1 MKKNY
6 LLGIVLF
13 FSIQLSFSQFTD
25 DMEWDAGDCP
35 SHWFGD
41 CPIISTVFSLNG
53 NQSGFIDGNEV
64 TDNLLDLGNRT
75 EGEWGLEFYM
85 YVPLNKEGY
94 FNIQGEVP
102 VNAGEWVVGNF
113 YFNQDNTNPGV
124 GVIDDTALGDVN
136 FSFPHDEWFRI
147 IMNFDLTGGISSSTW
162 ELLIDDIEIIPEVT
176 PFTNEAGVIPTSLGG
191 INLNS
196 ISSNTEYYFDGFKF
210 EDSFI
215 IVLVKGTEDFNKIE
229 FTLYPNP
236 TKNKLFVESVEEIL
250 KINVYSQLGQLVID
264 KEFTNE
270 IDVSSLVNGLYFV
283 EVETSSGNGIQKF
296 IKN

>member
-1 MKKNY
+1 M
-6 LLGIVLF
+6 
-13 FSIQLSFSQFTD
+13 
-25 DMEWDAGDCP
+25 
-35 SHWFGD
+35 
-41 CPIISTVFSLNG
+41 
-53 NQSGFIDGNEV
+53 

-102 VNAGEWVVGNF
+102 ANAGEWVVGNF